1 MTANASI
8 RSAFHELTMTLLG
21 LFEVYDAKPELV
33 EHAAEE
39 IESILR
45 RHIGAP
51 PGPPGAKGKLALE
64 RLLDELEAALAERN
78 AERAAPAG
86 DGAKVTARQMLT

>member
-1 MTANASI
+1 MSTANASI
-8 RSAFHELTMTLLG
+8 RHAFHELTMTLLG

-45 RHIGAP
+45 RHIP
-51 PGPPGAKGKLALE
+51 
-64 RLLDELEAALAERN
+64 
-78 AERAAPAG
+78 
-86 DGAKVTARQMLT
+86 KVKTETEEKQARYF

>member
-21 LFEVYDAKPELV
+21 LFEVYDAKPELM

-64 RLLDELEAALAERN
+64 RLLDELEAAPETAAN
-78 AERAAPAG
+78 AH
-86 DGAKVTARQMLT
+86 

>member
-45 RHIGAP
+45 RHIGARRARRESSPWSASSMSSRPRPRP
-51 PGPPGAKGKLALE
+51 PRTRTDHNPSG
-64 RLLDELEAALAERN
+64 
-78 AERAAPAG
+78 
-86 DGAKVTARQMLT
+86 

>member
-51 PGPPGAKGKLALE
+51 PGAPGAKGKLALE
-64 RLLDELEAALAERN
+64 RLLDELEAAPETAAN
-78 AERAAPAG
+78 AH
-86 DGAKVTARQMLT
+86 

>member
-51 PGPPGAKGKLALE
+51 PGPPGGVVLATLATTVAGHILKREINAGDQEKLVQE
-64 RLLDELEAALAERN
+64 SLAELSKLNRN
-78 AERAAPAG
+78 
-86 DGAKVTARQMLT
+86 

>member
-45 RHIGAP
+45 RHS
-51 PGPPGAKGKLALE
+51 
-64 RLLDELEAALAERN
+64 RSS
-78 AERAAPAG
+78 
-86 DGAKVTARQMLT
+86 Q